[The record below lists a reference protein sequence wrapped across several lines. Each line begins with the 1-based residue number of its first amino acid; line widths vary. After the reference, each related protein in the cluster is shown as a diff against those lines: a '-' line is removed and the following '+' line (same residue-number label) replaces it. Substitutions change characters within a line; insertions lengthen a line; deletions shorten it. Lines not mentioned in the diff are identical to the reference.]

1 MSDHDAAAVVN
12 RTELFDAALIRKLT
26 LNGPRYTSYPTA
38 DRFHGGYG
46 IAAYQAAIG
55 SLSAEGA
62 AAPLSLYVH
71 IPFCASLCY
80 YCGCNKIITQE
91 KGKAAEYLGYLYR
104 EIAMQVAL
112 LGRGRVVSQLHFGGG
127 TPTYLT
133 DEQMDELL
141 ARLREDFEFVSDEE
155 GEFSIEVD
163 PRTVSPERIGVLR
176 RQGFNRLSLGVQD
189 FDAEVQKAVNR
200 VQSPEQTL
208 AVLQAARDYGFRSVS
223 VDLIYGLPLQS
234 VASFGPTLDRIIAA
248 RPDRVAVYNYA
259 HMPNLFKA
267 QKLINEADLP
277 DGETRLAML
286 GLCIEKLTG
295 AGYVYIGMDH
305 FALPEDDL
313 ARSREV
319 GKLQRNFQG
328 YSTHADAPMV
338 ALGVSAIS
346 AVGNSYSQN
355 EKTLTAYYE
364 RIDAGVLPIARGITL
379 NTDDLIRRTA
389 INRLMCNFILDFDD
403 LPLPEGV
410 SAAEYFATELERLKP
425 LEELGLLCVG
435 SRGVRVK
442 MRGRLLI
449 RNICMAFDQYL
460 HLPKVEGPQVL
471 RYSRTI

>member
-1 MSDHDAAAVVN
+1 MSEDAAAVAT

-80 YCGCNKIITQE
+80 YCGCNKIITQD

-104 EIAMQVAL
+104 EIAMQVEL
-112 LGRGRVVSQLHFGGG
+112 LGRGRAVSQLHFGGG

-141 ARLREDFEFVSDEE
+141 ARLRADFEFVSDEE

-208 AVLQAARDYGFRSVS
+208 AVLEAARTYGFRSVS

-313 ARSREV
+313 ARSRAWA
-319 GKLQRNFQG
+319 
-328 YSTHADAPMV
+328 SC
-338 ALGVSAIS
+338 SAIS
-346 AVGNSYSQN
+346 RAIPPTPMRPWWRSVCRPSARSA
-355 EKTLTAYYE
+355 TATA
-364 RIDAGVLPIARGITL
+364 RTKRPDGVLRTYRCRCLPIARGITL
-379 NTDDLIRRTA
+379 NADDVMRRTA
-389 INRLMCNFILDFDD
+389 INRLMCNFILDYDD
-403 LPLPEGV
+403 LPLPAGV
-410 SAAEYFATELERLKP
+410 SGPEYFATELERLKP

-460 HLPKVEGPQVL
+460 HLPKVEGPQVM